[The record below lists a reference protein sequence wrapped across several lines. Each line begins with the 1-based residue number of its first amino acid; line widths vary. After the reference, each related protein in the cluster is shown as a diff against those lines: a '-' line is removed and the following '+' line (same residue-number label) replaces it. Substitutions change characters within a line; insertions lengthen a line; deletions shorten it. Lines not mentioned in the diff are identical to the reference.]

1 MLQVVSQT
9 RFGRPHANNRHRHHL
24 LAACNGTL
32 VFRRSPSALNSAD
45 RWPTIPAANNTWRY
59 WWTSSM
65 HCPRPTTPALL
76 AELAKYGASLTL
88 ATQILGALAAAGADQ
103 QLLHAVFGNVDH
115 ILAFNCAATDARVLA
130 PELAGPLEPAD
141 LVELGDYHC
150 YARWSHRGERLP
162 AFHLRLD
169 PPPNPDSVVRDLLA
183 ATSAACYGRPA
194 GRSLRCVSEKPC
206 RQFASGTAC
215 QHACCPSSGATGG
228 RSALRHPVDCR
239 QTRSA

>member
-1 MLQVVSQT
+1 
-9 RFGRPHANNRHRHHL
+9 
-24 LAACNGTL
+24 
-32 VFRRSPSALNSAD
+32 
-45 RWPTIPAANNTWRY
+45 
-59 WWTSSM
+59 M

-183 ATSAACYGRPA
+183 ATSAACYGRDA
-194 GRSLRCVSEKPC
+194 GTVAADRTALLERVAQLARSKTH
-206 RQFASGTAC
+206 SGTGEALVDPGKG
-215 QHACCPSSGATGG
+215 ALPPDERSRSRTRRGSSRRSQQRATK
-228 RSALRHPVDCR
+228 RSVPTSAPTPPADAVLRDPE
-239 QTRSA
+239 TSADG